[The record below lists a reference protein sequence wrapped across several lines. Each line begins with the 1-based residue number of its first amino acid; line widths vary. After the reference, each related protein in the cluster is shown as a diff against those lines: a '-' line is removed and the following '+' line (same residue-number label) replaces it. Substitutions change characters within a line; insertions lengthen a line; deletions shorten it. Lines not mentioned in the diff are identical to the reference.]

1 MTMSEVAAERTFS
14 LGALST
20 IQFARLS
27 RSRSSQS
34 SYILLVRMHKLV
46 LLPILSLLLLSPATS
61 GLDCQ
66 DGKIRGVNAGGWLLL
81 EPWITPKLFEEV
93 LVREPL
99 RKKIRDFLGVF
110 PIRGGGS
117 PQFPKLLWFDQV
129 IFGMPKSFWGAKT
142 CFTIGGRWY
151 LINLI
156 TFR

>member
-27 RSRSSQS
+27 RSRSCQS
-34 SYILLVRMHKLV
+34 SQILLVRMHKLV
-46 LLPILSLLLLSPATS
+46 LLPILSLLLLLSPATS

-93 LVREPL
+93 LVIPN
-99 RKKIRDFLGVF
+99 
-110 PIRGGGS
+110 
-117 PQFPKLLWFDQV
+117 LLPCQ
-129 IFGMPKSFWGAKT
+129 
-142 CFTIGGRWY
+142 
-151 LINLI
+151 
-156 TFR
+156 